1 MSYHHF
7 SVCERNFIQ
16 GHLNLSHSQ
25 RWIAACLG
33 RSVSSVSRE
42 VRRNGGRQAYDALRA
57 GTGACTRRRRGLVK
71 LREGTALRAHVLA
84 HIRKG
89 WSPQQICGN
98 LKHMDE
104 VNQVSHETIYN
115 MIYVLPRGEIR
126 KEIISLLR
134 RGYKLRR
141 PRAQGKDRRGGIKD
155 MVSIHERPGHVLSRE
170 LFGHWEGDLI
180 KGAGNASA
188 IGTLVERKSR
198 FTILAKMGNCSAD
211 AALKGFGTSLNRI
224 PQFMRETLT
233 YDQGTEMA
241 QHKEL
246 AKRLK
251 IKVYFCDPRS
261 PWQRPTNENTNGLI
275 RQYLPKGID
284 LSIYSQSDLNK
295 IAESLNTRP
304 RKCLGFHTPQ
314 EVFNRNVTEPR
325 VALQT

>member
-1 MSYHHF
+1 MTYHHLN
-7 SVCERNFIQ
+7 VCERNFIQ
-16 GHLNLSHSQ
+16 KHLNLSHSQ
-25 RWIAACLG
+25 RWIAGRLG
-33 RSVSSVSRE
+33 RSVSSVSRD
-42 VRRNGGRQAYDALRA
+42 VRRNGGLEAYDAVGA
-57 GTGACTRRRRGLVK
+57 GTGASTRRRRGLLKLAEGTV
-71 LREGTALRAHVLA
+71 LREYVLT

-98 LKHMDE
+98 LKHMDDMKP
-104 VNQVSHETIYN
+104 VSHETIYS

-126 KEIISLLR
+126 KEIIGLLR
-134 RGYKLRR
+134 RGHKLRR

-155 MVSIHERPGHVLSRE
+155 MVSIHERPDHVLSRE

-198 FTILAKMGNCSAD
+198 FTILAKMANCSAD
-211 AALKGFGTSLNRI
+211 AALKGFGTNLNRV

-251 IKVYFCDPRS
+251 IKVYFCDPHS

-304 RKCLGFHTPQ
+304 RKCLDFRTPQ
-314 EVFNRNVTEPR
+314 KVFNMRLTEPC
-325 VALQT
+325 VALQI